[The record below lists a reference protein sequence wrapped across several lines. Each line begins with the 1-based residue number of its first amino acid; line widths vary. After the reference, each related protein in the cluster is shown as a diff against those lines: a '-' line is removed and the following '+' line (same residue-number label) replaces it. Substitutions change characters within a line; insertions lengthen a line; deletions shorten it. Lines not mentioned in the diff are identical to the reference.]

1 MLHTLYGKLA
11 AALLAL
17 VVVLSTLFVTLTVAT
32 TQRHFQ
38 QVSQSLNAAL
48 AGNVVTDRLMQ
59 PDHSID
65 NDAFKETFDQ
75 LMHINPSV
83 EMYLVDQDGVLL
95 AFSAPPGSVARDTIA
110 LEPVLEFLA
119 PNPQYPILGDDPR
132 DERRRKI
139 FSAAPLRLGDELA
152 GYLYV
157 VLGGEQ
163 QDALTRALQGNFLL
177 RLSAGVAATGVLLT
191 VLAGL
196 FSFNWLTRRLRRL
209 ADTMEA
215 FRRNGFRQAV
225 ALPDWRREDG
235 DEIDKLGQ
243 TFEQMSARMIDQIEQ
258 LEKVD
263 EQRRDLFANVSHD
276 LRTPLASL
284 QGYLETLA
292 IKEDAISA
300 AERKEYLE
308 LALRHSRRL
317 GRLIGELFELATLE
331 RDDAS
336 AAFEAFSMGELV
348 QDVAQKFRLTAAQ
361 RDLTLETEIC
371 AAPTFVRGDIGQ
383 MERVLDNLIENAIKF
398 TPAGGTVRVVLDSG
412 PDGVGL
418 RVSDTG
424 QGIPAEFRERIFD
437 RFFRV
442 APETSGAE
450 GTGLGLAIVQ
460 RTVQLHGSDVD
471 VQSEPGAGTTFSFR
485 LENA

>member
-11 AALLAL
+11 AALLGL
-17 VVVLSTLFVTLTVAT
+17 VVLLSLLFVTLTVAT

-48 AGNVVTDRLMQ
+48 AGNVVSNRLMY

-65 NDAFKETFDQ
+65 NDAFKETFDA

-83 EMYLVDQDGVLL
+83 EMYLVDPGGTLL
-95 AFSAPPGSVARDTIA
+95 AFSAPQGSVARDTIA

-132 DERRRKI
+132 DAKRQKI

-163 QDALTRALQGNFLL
+163 QDALSRGLQGNFLL
-177 RLSAGVAATGVLLT
+177 RLSAGIAATGILLT
-191 VLAGL
+191 ILAGL
-196 FSFNWLTRRLRRL
+196 FSFNWLTRRLRQL

-215 FRRNGFRQAV
+215 FRQNGFRQAV

-243 TFEQMSARMIDQIEQ
+243 TFEQMSARIIDQIEQ
-258 LEKVD
+258 LQKVD
-263 EQRRDLFANVSHD
+263 VQRRELFANVSHD

-284 QGYLETLA
+284 QGYLETLVM
-292 IKEDAISA
+292 KEGDVTPD
-300 AERKEYLE
+300 ERKAYLE
-308 LALRHSRRL
+308 LSLTHSRRL
-317 GRLIGELFELATLE
+317 GRLIDELFELATLE

-336 AAFEAFSMGELV
+336 AAFEPFSMGELV
-348 QDVAQKFRLTAAQ
+348 QDVAQKFRLTAEQ
-361 RDLTLETEIC
+361 RDLTFETEIC
-371 AAPTFVRGDIGQ
+371 ATPTFVRGDIGQ
-383 MERVLDNLIENAIKF
+383 MERVLDNLIENALKF
-398 TPAGGTVRVVLDSG
+398 TPAGGTVRLTLESG
-412 PDGVGL
+412 PDGVAL

-471 VQSEPGAGTTFSFR
+471 VVSEPGSGTTFSFR
-485 LENA
+485 LKSA